1 MFSKETNAS
10 KVAFI
15 GLTHILKQLNFP
27 MIDCQVH
34 TNHLAS
40 LGARDINREQ
50 YLKELE
56 QCITKPTLKGNWG
69 ELKVFAPLVK
79 EFNCGERK

>member
-1 MFSKETNAS
+1 MFSTVSNAS

-15 GLTHILKQLNFP
+15 GLNQILQKLNFP

-40 LGARDINREQ
+40 LGARDISREQ

-56 QCITKPTLKGNWG
+56 HCITQPTLKGNWG
-69 ELKVFAPLVK
+69 KMKVFAPLVA
-79 EFNCGERK
+79 EFNAG